1 MFLCRYLS
9 GGMNLSSLLSEVLL
23 EKCPN
28 TDFFWSVFSCIR
40 TEYGDLRS
48 KFPHSARM
56 QKIMDQKILRIRT
69 LFAHLDA
76 GVMYI
81 FEMFVDNCEFFKI
94 TVMTLMSVSKKE
106 PVSTIPNLTLL
117 LTRIAA
123 PPPFHRGLTL
133 YVIV

>member
-1 MFLCRYLS
+1 MSLFVWWYELIV
-9 GGMNLSSLLSEVLL
+9 SSLLSEVLL

-56 QKIMDQKILRIRT
+56 QKIMDQKKLRIRT

-123 PPPFHRGLTL
+123 PPLFHRGLTL

>member
-1 MFLCRYLS
+1 
-9 GGMNLSSLLSEVLL
+9 
-23 EKCPN
+23 
-28 TDFFWSVFSCIR
+28 
-40 TEYGDLRS
+40 
-48 KFPHSARM
+48 M